1 MKAAIRAIPAVD
13 PVFPVFPVLPV
24 SAVLAMVVGF
34 SACAS
39 SQLRD
44 ATATV
49 DTTVP
54 EKLQPSNGTT
64 LLMRLHAEG
73 AQIYVCKETGH
84 TEAGA
89 SKYAWVLQGPKA
101 KLYDQSGHLAATHFA
116 GPTWKS
122 AVDGSAVVGKKIQD
136 SPAPVAGAIPWL
148 LLKTASTTG
157 QGQFSSVVAIQRVAT
172 EGGTSPTE
180 ECAAA
185 ALGAERAVPYKAEYK
200 FFGGGDGAAI
210 AKKTGEATGGGW

>member
-1 MKAAIRAIPAVD
+1 MKSAIRVIPTDSSLLVMLAV
-13 PVFPVFPVLPV
+13 
-24 SAVLAMVVGF
+24 SSIAVAS

-39 SQLRD
+39 GQLRD

-49 DTTVP
+49 DTAVP
-54 EKLQPSNGTT
+54 EKLQPSSGAT

-73 AQIYVCKETGH
+73 AQIYVCKETAH
-84 TEAGA
+84 AEAGG

-101 KLYDQSGHLAATHFA
+101 HLYDQSGHLAATHFA

-122 AVDGSAVVGKKIQD
+122 AADGSAVVGKKIQD

-157 QGQFSSVVAIQRVAT
+157 QGEFSSVVAIQRVAT
-172 EGGTSPTE
+172 EGGTAPTE
-180 ECAAA
+180 ECAAS
-185 ALGAERAVPYKAEYK
+185 ALGTERAVSYKAEYK
-200 FFGGGDGAAI
+200 FFGGGAAV